1 MRTFLAGIPLE
12 GTTVVV
18 VGGGEPALAKLRLFL
33 TTPARIV
40 WIAPEG
46 VPDAPAIP
54 RGAPTPQVRDVVPE
68 DLSGARLVFIAVSHD
83 EDAARLAALARAAGA
98 QVNVVD
104 RPTLSDF
111 QTPALIDRD
120 ALVVGI
126 ATGGGAP
133 ILARDL
139 HARLEGELPVA
150 LGPLAAL
157 AGELRDE
164 VKASIPDFMARRRFW
179 ERAFRGAAADLASD
193 NRMDEARR
201 EIRRLMHDAAPEA
214 GSVAL
219 VGTGPGDPELLT
231 IRAVRVLQ
239 DADLLIHDDSVGD
252 AVLERARRDAG
263 RVLLDAG
270 RADLHET
277 VVALMTE
284 QAASGHRVVRLFSG
298 DPGPVGAREKAA
310 LETAGVTVF
319 VVPGLVRS

>member
-12 GTTVVV
+12 GTRVVI
-18 VGGGEPALAKLRLFL
+18 VGAGEPALAKLRLFL
-33 TTPARIV
+33 TTPAHIV

-46 VPDAPAIP
+46 APHVSAIP
-54 RGAPTPQVRDVVPE
+54 RGAPAPQVRAVAAE
-68 DLSGARLVFIAVSHD
+68 DFSHARLAFIAVSD
-83 EDAARLAALARAAGA
+83 EQEAARLAELARGAGV

-120 ALVVGI
+120 ALVIGI

-139 HARLEGELPVA
+139 RARLEGELPAA

-179 ERAFRGAAADLASD
+179 ERAFRGAAVDLASEG
-193 NRMDEARR
+193 RMVEARR
-201 EIRRLMHDAAPEA
+201 EILRLMHAAEPEI

-231 IRAVRVLQ
+231 VKAVRVLQ
-239 DADLLIHDDSVGD
+239 DADLLVHDDSVGD
-252 AVLERARRDAG
+252 AVLTRARRDAG
-263 RVLLDAG
+263 RVFLDAG
-270 RADLHET
+270 RADFHET
-277 VVALMTE
+277 AVALMIE
-284 QAASGHRVVRLFSG
+284 QATSGHRVVRLFAG
-298 DPGPVGAREKAA
+298 DAGPAGAREKTA
-310 LETAGVTVF
+310 LEAAGVQVF
-319 VVPGLVRS
+319 VVPGLVQS